1 MAEAN
6 QNTADTGVSK
16 YSLLVKLFHNATVI
30 LDKED
35 INNNYILFPRIKF
48 AGHKTNF
55 SKEINSV
62 TVDGSKWHFGTPFA
76 LDDHSFGFK
85 YYDLNFV
92 EGRTPVWT
100 LSSTETIGKID
111 SSLNPDNLKDN
122 TLDSLNKMIK
132 NIDIDNKSKNN
143 EVDKNIGYSP

>member
-1 MAEAN
+1 M
-6 QNTADTGVSK
+6 
-16 YSLLVKLFHNATVI
+16 
-30 LDKED
+30 
-35 INNNYILFPRIKF
+35 
-48 AGHKTNF
+48 
-55 SKEINSV
+55 
-62 TVDGSKWHFGTPFA
+62 
-76 LDDHSFGFK
+76 DDNSFGFK

-122 TLDSLNKMIK
+122 TLDSLNKMII